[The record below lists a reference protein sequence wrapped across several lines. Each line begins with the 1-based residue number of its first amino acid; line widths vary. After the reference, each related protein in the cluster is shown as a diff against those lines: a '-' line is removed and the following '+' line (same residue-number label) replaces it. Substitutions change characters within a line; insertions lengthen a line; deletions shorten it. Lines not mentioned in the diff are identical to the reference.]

1 MDSTEASLDKAP
13 FHCQG
18 EGKRGRDIGV
28 GDVPMCDLEEQDND
42 TVRKE
47 QGRGASRVP
56 AGNSSSLPSQH
67 LWAWMTAH
75 GRWSLSPALS
85 TTGLKGVKGLCPPA
99 AQRRPLPSVLHCL
112 SSLGQTGSVP
122 LPFLR
127 AEERWSSSYSP
138 QPTQSFHS
146 LCGRHLESC

>member
-18 EGKRGRDIGV
+18 EGKRGRDVGV

-56 AGNSSSLPSQH
+56 ALTTPMGLDDCPWPLVTLSCSEH
-67 LWAWMTAH
+67 HWA
-75 GRWSLSPALS
+75 
-85 TTGLKGVKGLCPPA
+85 
-99 AQRRPLPSVLHCL
+99 
-112 SSLGQTGSVP
+112 
-122 LPFLR
+122 
-127 AEERWSSSYSP
+127 
-138 QPTQSFHS
+138 
-146 LCGRHLESC
+146 

>member
-1 MDSTEASLDKAP
+1 M
-13 FHCQG
+13 
-18 EGKRGRDIGV
+18 GV

-85 TTGLKGVKGLCPPA
+85 TTGLKGVKG
-99 AQRRPLPSVLHCL
+99 PLP
-112 SSLGQTGSVP
+112 TGSPEEASP
-122 LPFLR
+122 L
-127 AEERWSSSYSP
+127 SP
-138 QPTQSFHS
+138 S
-146 LCGRHLESC
+146 LPL